1 MNKKL
6 YFFIAALMLC
16 AAAAWAQPKQEIR
29 AVWLTTNSGLDW
41 PSSTNIETQK
51 SSLQDI
57 LDKLQAA
64 NFNTILLQV
73 QVKGD
78 VIWDSSYQPSMKVF
92 TGDGSK
98 NLSWNVC
105 KYVIDECH
113 NRGMECHAWIV
124 PYRIGTANEAKRYAS
139 NPKKHPYLAH
149 PEWCILYN
157 NAYYLDPGLP
167 EVRQYLLDLYREL
180 IANYDFDGTNFDY
193 TRYPTTSL
201 TDFNDDASYNK
212 YGNGMSR
219 ANWRRQNINTF
230 VHDFYDM
237 AKSIKPGIKVG
248 SAPIGTYKRAPG
260 YGNMEAYG
268 VFQDPVEWMNAGKHD
283 IAFPQLYWNEKY
295 GFTPHMNMWAELTN
309 YSRHIVAG
317 LAPYKMTDSN
327 NWEVSEI
334 TGQIE
339 KARDAKG
346 IYGVCF
352 FRTEQIISTSSKY
365 AQLYTELTDNYFK
378 YPANIPPMD
387 FNGVTKPNAPKNV
400 RYEFADGKYTITW
413 DAPDPDENGTPIKYY
428 CVYRAARTAEI
439 GNMEKCIGHYIT
451 DCSFSFDSADQNL
464 TLAITS
470 FDNNYYE
477 SSPTFLK
484 VSGIDGTS
492 IVAKHIEI
500 TPHSVRAALD
510 VDIVSAHIVSAQG
523 ATVAMATPAGN
534 EVEIGI
540 DALPHGFYAVVIKA
554 ANGNVFSEKFIK

>member
-16 AAAAWAQPKQEIR
+16 AVVAWAQPKQEIR
-29 AVWLTTNSGLDW
+29 AVWLTTNNGADW

-51 SSLQDI
+51 SSLQKI
-57 LDKLQAA
+57 LNKLQAA

-124 PYRIGTANEAKRYAS
+124 PYRIGTASEANRYAS
-139 NPKKHPYLAH
+139 NPKQHPYLAH

-167 EVRQYLLDLYREL
+167 EVREYLLNLYREL

-201 TDFNDDASYNK
+201 TDFNDNASYNK

-237 AKSIKPGIKVG
+237 AKSIKPSIKVG
-248 SAPIGTYKRAPG
+248 SAPIGTYKSAPG

-268 VFQDPVEWMNAGKHD
+268 VFQDPVEWINAGKHD
-283 IAFPQLYWNEKY
+283 ITFPQLYWNEKY
-295 GFTPHMNMWAELTN
+295 GFTPHMKMWAELTD
-309 YSRHIVAG
+309 YSRHVVAG

-327 NWEVSEI
+327 NWDVSEI

-339 KARDAKG
+339 KAREAKG
-346 IYGVCF
+346 VYGVCF
-352 FRTEQIISTSSKY
+352 FRTEQIISTASKY

-387 FNGVTKPNAPKNV
+387 FNGVTKPNAPTNLHFE
-400 RYEFADGKYTITW
+400 YADGKFHIKW
-413 DAPDPDENGTPIKYY
+413 DTPAPDEQNTPIKYY
-428 CVYRAARTAEI
+428 CVYRASRSAEI
-439 GNMEKCIGHYIT
+439 SDMNKCIGHYIT
-451 DCSFSFDSADQNL
+451 GNEFIYESDSQSM
-464 TLAITS
+464 TLAVTA

-477 SSPTFLK
+477 SSPAFLK
-484 VSGIDGTS
+484 VSGVDATN
-492 IVAKHIEI
+492 IESHCI
-500 TPHSVRAALD
+500 EVTGSTIKASTAAP
-510 VDIVSAHIVSAQG
+510 IMSANIVSAQG
-523 ATVAMATPAGN
+523 CIVASASPN
-534 EVEIGI
+534 DNNVEIAI
-540 DALPHGFYAVVIKA
+540 DNLPTGLYFAVIKDTS
-554 ANGNVFSEKFIK
+554 GNVFSEKFIK